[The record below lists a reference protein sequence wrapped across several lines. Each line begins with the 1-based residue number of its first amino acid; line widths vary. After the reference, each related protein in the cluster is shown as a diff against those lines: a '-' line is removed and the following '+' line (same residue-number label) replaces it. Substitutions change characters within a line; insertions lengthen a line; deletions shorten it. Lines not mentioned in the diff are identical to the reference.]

1 MTRMRVLVVLV
12 VAVVAAVA
20 LFGPGHLATI
30 AILIGL
36 AFLALV
42 AVGVVHGLRDG
53 LAGDRDE
60 AGPEPP
66 SGPGTTNAG
75 S

>member
-1 MTRMRVLVVLV
+1 MRVLVVLV

-20 LFGPGHLATI
+20 LFGPGHLATL

-42 AVGVVHGLRDG
+42 ALGVVHGMRDG
-53 LAGDRDE
+53 LARAREESGS
-60 AGPEPP
+60 EPP
-66 SGPGTTNAG
+66 SEPETP
-75 S
+75 SRL